1 MRHKLR
7 NKSSF
12 GSKRLHFCDN
22 LSAVLCACKGRSSSY
37 PMLAPLEDYVRCWLQ
52 LTANCSHV
60 GFLQSGTLLIMVR
73 VSGSQKGLL
82 VGMNPKDTKKRSRN
96 KLTSSATPIRKDF
109 KNVEVP
115 KLFPQSVH
123 PRGWQA
129 SDTSWMARMRKTVPA
144 RDRSF

>member
-1 MRHKLR
+1 
-7 NKSSF
+7 
-12 GSKRLHFCDN
+12 
-22 LSAVLCACKGRSSSY
+22 
-37 PMLAPLEDYVRCWLQ
+37 
-52 LTANCSHV
+52 
-60 GFLQSGTLLIMVR
+60 MVR

-115 KLFPQSVH
+115 KLFPQSVL